1 MANGID
7 INLSSGEIKRRVT
20 ESIEREKGEKAKQA
34 AKVAEDQLDYR
45 ARTSF
50 FAANPGASEEAY
62 NAIEAD
68 LKKQIRLN
76 DALDQDRNRSKLH
89 SIYGEL

>member
-1 MANGID
+1 MAGID
-7 INLSSGEIKRRVT
+7 IRLNSSEIKRQVL
-20 ESIEREKGEKAKQA
+20 ESVEHEKGEKAKQA
-34 AKVAEDQLDYR
+34 AKFAEDQLDHR
-45 ARTSF
+45 ARASF

-76 DALDQDRNRSKLH
+76 DALDQDRKRSKLH
-89 SIYGEL
+89 SIYNEL